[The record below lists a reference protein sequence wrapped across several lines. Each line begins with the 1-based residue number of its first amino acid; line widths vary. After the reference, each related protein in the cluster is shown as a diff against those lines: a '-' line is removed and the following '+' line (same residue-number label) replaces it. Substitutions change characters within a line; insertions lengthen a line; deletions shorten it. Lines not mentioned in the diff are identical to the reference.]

1 MVFDNDDELACR
13 SSVNDLLG
21 NTIHICISGIIP
33 SNTLLIIQHKT
44 RISFEWTFLS
54 WIYGA
59 VCKQNIKTNTIVG
72 RRIGLGTHHKKGV
85 YVVHTLKRLLLLQEY
100 SLLLINQLFL
110 HHTRNFEQKRN
121 LLNVFLSQL
130 LFN

>member
-21 NTIHICISGIIP
+21 NTIP
-33 SNTLLIIQHKT
+33 SNNTLLIIQYKT
-44 RISFEWTFLS
+44 RISFEGIFLS

-85 YVVHTLKRLLLLQEY
+85 YVVHT
-100 SLLLINQLFL
+100 
-110 HHTRNFEQKRN
+110 
-121 LLNVFLSQL
+121 
-130 LFN
+130 